1 MTKSKTLSLF
11 LSVLMCMALLVS
23 CTSKNTQDKETD
35 DVQIT
40 GDYIYKS
47 DTAVRIIYN
56 GNYRDEAIQKVQRA
70 LRQHI
75 NQTISIAPDTQE
87 KVEHEIIIGK
97 SSRELSHEAYRRL
110 DMHETDGENYIGYVI
125 YSDGKSLA
133 LAYDEDIFE
142 LDFAMNKAVDILIDK
157 YLDGEYLQLKK
168 GVVYEKTHDLIAEQ
182 EEADKILVDEA
193 WGNLLSEMKKNMEE
207 EQAMAI
213 HKSLKNCYEIFSDD
227 VITWFA
233 NLYDPQAGAY
243 YYSNSGRNTVGYGPD
258 LESTYQALSF
268 MGGTGMA
275 DTVAEGHDVIPEWM
289 QEQIVKFIKSL
300 QDKNGYFYHPQWGG
314 QSFAERRA
322 FMDKNY
328 ASRLGRDLKH
338 AENML
343 RRFGAKP
350 TYKTPTGMAG
360 DGLLADGT
368 PATVATARTTV
379 TGKLGVSTA
388 IMVSK
393 VVAVSSDDGRKHL
406 ESAEEMLKYLNA
418 LEFDADGYLA
428 DSYYAGN
435 LLESQTSQ
443 IVARDK
449 VLDPTGNTTPL
460 ATTIKDFFDAKQ
472 NQENGAWTGGDE
484 IDYESV
490 NGILKISG
498 VYNGIGQEFPNPIK
512 AIRTAMLGITMEE
525 PPTTV
530 CFVLNPWY
538 AITMIIQNVEK
549 YNSSPDKAQVEEDIK
564 AVRAQITK
572 NAVELIDVTRDKS
585 AKFRKADGSFSY
597 FPGTSGPNS
606 QGVPVAVVGS
616 VEGDVNAT
624 YMFISGIPNHIFG
637 ILGYDMVP
645 LFTTVDRMR
654 YWQILNDLGGIIK
667 DDVLPPEPNDFEH
680 EDIDTLPAEITAGLS
695 SAGAF
700 AKVVQTV
707 DKDDKETKAVALY
720 SSSGAADIIRFNLD
734 NYSMYYNAL
743 SFEVD
748 IKFESGGGSG
758 QVEMLP
764 YGSQGDAYRII
775 FDYSDGGN
783 VTARTINDFKG
794 VTVGKEGEWIRLRL
808 EYSFSDIDYDRN
820 GTKDLL
826 VKLYANNKYLAT
838 GYTPAGT
845 AVLKEANV
853 SGVRFSTWSASNVT
867 VYFDNLLFMQDTV
880 TLDPAPV
887 VNAEDESETIT
898 FEQSKADNIPGK
910 ISTSD
915 LSDKG
920 SITVINRTD
929 SEKTNKALGLIS
941 AQGGADTL
949 KFYLTKPSASAYNAV
964 AFTSDMMIDSESG
977 SFEYTFVTK
986 FNSIAANLVF
996 EWNSDGVTVKAKN
1009 AAGTAESAVKIA
1021 ELGKWFRVRIE
1032 FYGTPKASLIR
1043 VLVGEN
1049 VLMST
1054 NMVYNTYHSARN
1066 VNSAKLAVKS
1076 DTEAEIYFDNLTY
1089 EQFGYVDEGAS
1100 DTDTDGITF
1109 EDVTAEGLGA
1119 LMTVTTTDKA
1129 ALDIVE
1135 DLRDGIVTK
1144 SLRLTSPKSSVD
1156 SIALKCKAE
1165 NADETNTVVFESN
1178 IKISNADGGNFLN
1191 IYLKDKDGNTAYKLM
1206 WGWSA
1211 GTGNVFA
1218 QDITAAG
1225 ARDFS
1230 EVLVS
1235 EGIDDYFRLRV
1246 EYTKISDTE
1255 ILGKIYINGVL
1266 VEKAKSITPFGTS
1279 AIDADDIT
1287 EVVLETDPGRGA
1299 TFYFDNIKIDY
1310 AKTEVATPTPPTPP
1324 TPPVTPDVPTEPG
1337 DRADTDPF
1345 DNDPESSSTS
1355 GGWT

>member
-1 MTKSKTLSLF
+1 MTKSKTLALL

-47 DTAVRIIYN
+47 DTPVRIIYN
-56 GNYRDEAIQKVQRA
+56 GNYRDEAIQRVQMA
-70 LRQHI
+70 LKQNI
-75 NQTISIAPDTQE
+75 NATIQIAPDTQE
-87 KVEHEIIIGK
+87 AVEHEIIIGK
-97 SSRELSHEAYRRL
+97 ADRELSREAYRRL
-110 DMHETDGENYIGYVI
+110 DMHETDGENYVGYVI

-133 LAYDEDIFE
+133 VAYDEDIFE
-142 LDFAMNKAVDILIDK
+142 LNFALNEAVDILIDK
-157 YLDGEYLQLKK
+157 YLDGKYLQLKK
-168 GVVYEKTHDLIAEQ
+168 GVVYERAHDLIAEQ
-182 EEADKILVDEA
+182 EDADKILVDEA
-193 WGNLLSEMKKNMEE
+193 WANLLSEMKENMEE
-207 EQAMAI
+207 EQAEAI
-213 HKSLKNCYEIFSDD
+213 YESLRNCYEIFSDD

-233 NLYDPQAGAY
+233 NLYDPEIGGY

-268 MGGTGMA
+268 MGGTGMG
-275 DTVAEGHDVIPEWM
+275 DTVDVEGGHDVIPEWM
-289 QEQIVKFIKSL
+289 QEQIVKFVKSL

-328 ASRLGRDLKH
+328 ASRLGRDLKW
-338 AENML
+338 AESL
-343 RRFGAKP
+343 LKRFGVNP
-350 TYKTPTGMAG
+350 TYDTPTGMPG
-360 DGLLADGT
+360 DGKLADGSSAV
-368 PATVATARTTV
+368 PASKLHM
-379 TGKLGVSTA
+379 TGKLGVSAVT
-388 IMVSK
+388 MVSK
-393 VVAVSSDDGRKHL
+393 VIAASDDSRKHL
-406 ESAEEMLKYLNA
+406 ESPEEMLNYLNS
-418 LEFDADGYLA
+418 LVDSDGYLE

-443 IVARDK
+443 IVARDE
-449 VLDPTGNTTPL
+449 VLDPTGKTTPL
-460 ATTIKDFFDAKQ
+460 ATTIKNFFDSKQ
-472 NQENGAWTGGDE
+472 NKENGAWTRGDV

-530 CFVLNPWY
+530 CYVLNPWY

-564 AVRAQITK
+564 AVRAEITK

-585 AKFRKADGSFSY
+585 AKFLKNDGSFSY

-624 YMFISGIPNHIFG
+624 HMFISGIPNHIFG

-645 LFTTVDRMR
+645 LFTTADRMR

-680 EDIDTLPAEITAGLS
+680 EDIDTLPAGITTSLQS
-695 SAGAF
+695 SGAF
-700 AKVVQTV
+700 AKIVETV
-707 DKDDKETKAVALY
+707 DKNDKETRAIAFR
-720 SSSGAADIIRFNLD
+720 SAPDAADIIRFPLD
-734 NYSMYYNAL
+734 NFSMYYNAI
-743 SFEVD
+743 SFEAD

-758 QVEMLP
+758 QIEMYP

-783 VTARTINDFKG
+783 VTARTINDFNG
-794 VTVGKEGEWIRLRL
+794 VTIGKEGEWIRLRL
-808 EYSFSDIDYDRN
+808 EYSYADIDYDRN

-826 VKLYANNKYLAT
+826 VKLYADNKYIAT
-838 GYTPAGT
+838 GYTPALSN
-845 AVLKEANV
+845 VLKEENV
-853 SGVRFSTWSASNVT
+853 SGLRFQTWGSANLTMYV
-867 VYFDNLLFMQDTV
+867 DNLLFMQDTV

-887 VNAEDESETIT
+887 INPEDESETLT

-910 ISTSD
+910 VSTSD
-915 LSDKG
+915 LSEKG
-920 SITVINRTD
+920 SITIINRATD
-929 SEKTNKALGLIS
+929 SEKPNRALGLIS
-941 AQGGADTL
+941 PKGAADSL
-949 KFYLTKPSASAYNAV
+949 KFFITKPAANAYNAV
-964 AFTSDMMIDSESG
+964 AFESDMMIDSESG

-986 FNSIAANLVF
+986 FNSTAARLVF
-996 EWNSDGVTVKAKN
+996 EWSADGVTVKAKN
-1009 AAGTAESAVKIA
+1009 AAGTSESAVKIA

-1032 FYGTPKASLIR
+1032 FYGTTGTSLVR

-1049 VLMST
+1049 VLMSST
-1054 NMVYNTYHSARN
+1054 TPYNTYHSARN

-1089 EQFGYVDEGAS
+1089 EQFAYVDTGAS
-1100 DTDTDGITF
+1100 DTDADGITF
-1109 EDVTAEGLGA
+1109 EDVTVEGLGA

-1129 ALDIVE
+1129 ALDIAE

-1178 IKISNADGGNFLN
+1178 IKISNADGSNFLN

-1225 ARDFS
+1225 TRDFS

-1266 VEKAKSITPFGTS
+1266 LEKAKSITPFGTS

-1287 EVVLETDPGRGA
+1287 ELVLETDPGRGA

-1310 AKTEVATPTPPTPP
+1310 TKTEVATPTPP

-1345 DNDPESSSTS
+1345 DNDPESSSSS